1 MANELVTVI
10 LIYTNLTII
19 FSVRGEEMRPNI
31 QPTNVEKVM
40 RENDFIVSK
49 TDTTGVLTYCNQ
61 IFMEFA
67 KYEEHELLGQQHNIV
82 RHPDMPRIIFKLLW
96 DTIKQGKEI
105 NAYVKNLAKDGSFY
119 WVDANITPVVNDKGE
134 LQGYYSVRRKPDG
147 VRLEKVKKLY
157 KQLLDEESKYNKKEG
172 LQASEK
178 LLNKILNE
186 EGKTYE
192 EFIFTL

>member
-1 MANELVTVI
+1 
-10 LIYTNLTII
+10 
-19 FSVRGEEMRPNI
+19 MRPKI

-82 RHPDMPRIIFKLLW
+82 RHPDMPRVVFKLLW
-96 DTIKQGKEI
+96 DTVKQGKEI
-105 NAYVKNLAKDGSFY
+105 NAYVKNMAKDGSFY

-134 LQGYYSVRRKPDG
+134 LQGYYSVRRKPDSVKLG
-147 VRLEKVKKLY
+147 KVKKLY
-157 KQLLDEESKYNKKEG
+157 KTLLDEENKYSKSEG
-172 LQASEK
+172 LQASEN
-178 LLNKILNE
+178 LLNKILND

-192 EFIFTL
+192 EFIFSL